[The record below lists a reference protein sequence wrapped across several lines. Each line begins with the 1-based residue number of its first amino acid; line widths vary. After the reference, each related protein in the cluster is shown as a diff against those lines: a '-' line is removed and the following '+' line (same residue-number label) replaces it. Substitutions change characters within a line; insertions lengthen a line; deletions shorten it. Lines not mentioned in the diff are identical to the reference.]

1 MQALARP
8 KDFAYAPVAAEDVV
22 SAREVEETIAPA
34 RPSPASPP
42 ICNRSRRLMPSHRV
56 RRVPR
61 IRSIGRSIQRRGG
74 CSTSDLGYRDD
85 LSFLLLQLSLQDSF
99 GFFQ

>member
-8 KDFAYAPVAAEDVV
+8 KDFSCCPFAADVFAA
-22 SAREVEETIAPA
+22 SDEEGIIEPA

-42 ICNRSRRLMPSHRV
+42 ICNRSRRLMPSQRV

-61 IRSIGRSIQRRGG
+61 IRSIETIPYIGSIIQRRPGG
-74 CSTSDLGYRDD
+74 VGFQPALPTNLHLRQIHST
-85 LSFLLLQLSLQDSF
+85 
-99 GFFQ
+99 